1 MRYNTGFAVHSEEAM
16 RSRGPLSIVVLAV
29 LVLVAAPSA
38 ATAGWRAGG
47 VPITLA
53 AGDQTAFAIV
63 ADGSGGAVVA
73 WQDDRGAGN
82 RIYAQRLDAGGNALW
97 TADGVALTT
106 SVNEQGSPVIV
117 SDLAGGAIVAWVEL
131 NSSALDVHAQRVDV
145 AGAVQWGASAVALT
159 DSGGVSPAIVS
170 DGGGGAIV
178 AWEDHRHGSPDI
190 YAQRIN
196 PAGIVQWV
204 SHGVALSNQP
214 LFDDQ
219 APVIA
224 SDGAGGAIV
233 AWQSY
238 RGLFSDIVARAVS
251 VGGAV
256 QWAAD
261 GVVLCAAAGSQL
273 APAIAPDNTGGAVV
287 AWIDSRGGKN
297 DDIYAQR
304 VTGAGSPLWTVDG
317 VVVCDAGD
325 NQDDPVIA
333 ATGSGSVVVSW
344 IDRRNGTDNDIYA
357 QRLDTN
363 GAESWAPNGI
373 PVSAST
379 GNQFHP
385 AIAGFAG
392 GAIVAWHDRRS
403 SNDYDVYAQRVD
415 AAGNVAWT
423 AGGALVSG
431 VAADQ
436 LEPVPVID
444 GSGGAIVAW
453 IDQRNAGPDV
463 FVGRI
468 GNDGVV
474 ATLIALASA
483 DADPSRVRLVWHS
496 DGVPSA
502 IVYRRVA
509 NGAWGRV
516 GAGAILARREGFEFE
531 DREIVPGET
540 YGYRLGYEGPTGE
553 EFTDEVRVTVPRG
566 SLTLAGLS
574 PNPATRDLI
583 VAFSLPAAGPVTLD
597 LIDLTGRRVMSRS
610 VGDLG
615 IGPHRLQLGDARALA
630 PGVYVVRLT
639 SAARSITVKAAVVR

>member
-1 MRYNTGFAVHSEEAM
+1 M
-16 RSRGPLSIVVLAV
+16 
-29 LVLVAAPSA
+29 
-38 ATAGWRAGG
+38 
-47 VPITLA
+47 
-53 AGDQTAFAIV
+53 
-63 ADGSGGAVVA
+63 
-73 WQDDRGAGN
+73 
-82 RIYAQRLDAGGNALW
+82 
-97 TADGVALTT
+97 
-106 SVNEQGSPVIV
+106 
-117 SDLAGGAIVAWVEL
+117 
-131 NSSALDVHAQRVDV
+131 
-145 AGAVQWGASAVALT
+145 
-159 DSGGVSPAIVS
+159 
-170 DGGGGAIV
+170 

-204 SHGVALSNQP
+204 SHGSRSNQP

-219 APVIA
+219 ASVIA

-403 SNDYDVYAQRVD
+403 SNDYDVSRPARGRRGQRRVD
-415 AAGNVAWT
+415 R
-423 AGGALVSG
+423 GGALVSG

-453 IDQRNAGPDV
+453 IDPAQRRPRRLRGTHRQRWRGRHADRARQRRRRPVAGAPGAAL
-463 FVGRI
+463 GRRPQCHR
-468 GNDGVV
+468 
-474 ATLIALASA
+474 SS
-483 DADPSRVRLVWHS
+483 SRRE
-496 DGVPSA
+496 
-502 IVYRRVA
+502 R
-509 NGAWGRV
+509 RV
-516 GAGAILARREGFEFE
+516 GASRR
-531 DREIVPGET
+531 RRHP
-540 YGYRLGYEGPTGE
+540 GPT
-553 EFTDEVRVTVPRG
+553 
-566 SLTLAGLS
+566 
-574 PNPATRDLI
+574 
-583 VAFSLPAAGPVTLD
+583 
-597 LIDLTGRRVMSRS
+597 
-610 VGDLG
+610 
-615 IGPHRLQLGDARALA
+615 
-630 PGVYVVRLT
+630 
-639 SAARSITVKAAVVR
+639 